1 MIPDPTVDPTATV
14 SLLSHL
20 YSTGAL
26 FCLGVVAVYIALKYA
41 SKHVAWLEV
50 PGRAHYV
57 TVALAVL
64 AVFALPASQGTTPNT
79 SMLMIAFGTA
89 MSLLLPGAPS
99 SSKAQQAGFAR
110 FDVMFTLAALAGAA
124 FAWVVVLH
132 LTGCATLKAMTGDFA
147 VCAKA
152 DLGQLVKN
160 EEGQLVPLA
169 TAVAELVEG
178 NPAALEAD
186 ALALAGQVG
195 TDAVDC
201 AKVAYEDTHPS
212 TTGSGSAVS
221 AFAPK
226 PGLSRLNAWIAKQ
239 RAKKS

>member
-79 SMLMIAFGTA
+79 SMLMVAFGTA
-89 MSLLLPGAPS
+89 MSLLLPGATS
-99 SSKAQQAGFAR
+99 SSKAPQAGFAR

-124 FAWVVVLH
+124 FAWIVAIH
-132 LTGCATLKAMTGDFA
+132 LTGCATLKSDAIVAGSAFA
-147 VCAKA
+147 ACGEK
-152 DLGQLVKN
+152 
-160 EEGQLVPLA
+160 
-169 TAVAELVEG
+169 
-178 NPAALEAD
+178 D
-186 ALALAGQVG
+186 ASGLFSQVG
-195 TDAVDC
+195 TIVESNSGNLESQLTSLAASAGIDAVKC
-201 AKVAYEDTHPS
+201 AIAAVDAVI
-212 TTGSGSAVS
+212 GQSGSAISTS
-221 AFAPK
+221 AAN
-226 PGLSRLNAWIAKQ
+226 PGLLRAKAWAAKQ
-239 RAKKS
+239 